1 MSEKNSNQ
9 DDSKRIETESID
21 SDVIGTKFD
30 GDMAFVS
37 LRKGKRIEG
46 KELSQHQSTPEL
58 SKFCVPKAQN
68 LEQQNSFQSASAFIE
83 SIANEA
89 LVWKDALPEG
99 HSPRVLAF
107 LYGGMSI
114 NVKNLTKVS
123 FSGIRI
129 EGEYNGE
136 PCALLAHQSTVQILC
151 YGPKIKPEVKKMPI
165 GFFWDENEL
174 EV

>member
-1 MSEKNSNQ
+1 MSEKKTNKINS
-9 DDSKRIETESID
+9 DRLESD
-21 SDVIGTKFD
+21 RVESDQIGTKFD
-30 GDMAFVS
+30 GDLAFVS

-46 KELSQHQSTPEL
+46 KELSQQHSMPEL
-58 SKFCVPKAQN
+58 SKFCIPKAQS
-68 LEQQNSFQSASAFIE
+68 LEQQNGFQSASAFIE

-99 HSPRVLAF
+99 HSPKVLAF

-151 YGPKIKPEVKKMPI
+151 YGPKIKAEVKKMPI

>member
-1 MSEKNSNQ
+1 MNDKNLNSTDEQTKAVDDVDEKMSA
-9 DDSKRIETESID
+9 DA
-21 SDVIGTKFD
+21 
-30 GDMAFVS
+30 AFVS
-37 LRKGKRIEG
+37 LRKGRKMTG
-46 KELSQHQSTPEL
+46 TDLAAQVKGTNPLSELTQFKPQIPAS
-58 SKFCVPKAQN
+58 
-68 LEQQNSFQSASAFIE
+68 LEQQNDFQSASTFIE

-89 LVWKDALPEG
+89 LVWKEALPEG

-114 NVKNLTKVS
+114 EVKNLTKVS

-151 YGPKIKPEVKKMPI
+151 YGPKEKKPVKKLPI
-165 GFFWDENEL
+165 GFFWDENE
-174 EV
+174 VAV

>member
-1 MSEKNSNQ
+1 MSQKNSEEL
-9 DDSKRIETESID
+9 DLDKVGD
-21 SDVIGTKFD
+21 KFD
-30 GDMAFVS
+30 GDTAFVS
-37 LRKGKRIEG
+37 LRKGKKIEG
-46 KELSQHQSTPEL
+46 KALASQKHLSPEL

-68 LEQQNSFQSASAFIE
+68 LEQQNNFRSASAFIE

-89 LVWKDALPEG
+89 LVWRDALPEG
-99 HSPRVLAF
+99 HSPKVLAF

-129 EGEYNGE
+129 EGDYNGE

-151 YGPKIKPEVKKMPI
+151 YGPKIQPKVKKMPI
-165 GFFWDENEL
+165 GFFWDDNEL